1 MTMTLDSQQRFGP
14 LNTFDHMSSY
24 AHSSASPQFSNP
36 WANTSSPQAPQGLY
50 AGHGLGSGLG
60 LERSHTAR
68 TSTSSNASSLGSY
81 GQIPVTAASAGSLPM
96 ADPLPRTD
104 LLTVPQDILSINR
117 MAATSA
123 PAYGDAPYATAASPV
138 NGSYTASPTPYE
150 TMGYAPAPM
159 RSTFALAPEP
169 EHSRRFSHSS
179 VPSTSLVDISDPN
192 VMARPHR
199 NSMIDFNNRGLHH
212 HDERRSFADALDAS
226 HGMLAMSQETPRN
239 IYGARSD
246 RGSGDSYGFPSTHST
261 SSSVSSASGF
271 GNYYGADSVSD
282 YSTAGSDIESV
293 TSRTLPRPHG
303 LMAPQIP
310 PAPQSMMGQ
319 FSSKVSSSTQ
329 KKHKCKVCDKRFTR
343 PSSLQTHM
351 YSHTGEKPF
360 ACEVEGCGRHFSVV
374 SNLRRHKKVH
384 KGDARSEAGSEDHH
398 SD

>member
-24 AHSSASPQFSNP
+24 ATSSTSPQFSNP
-36 WANTSSPQAPQGLY
+36 WANTSSSPQAPNGLY
-50 AGHGLGSGLG
+50 AVGNGHGLGSGLS
-60 LERSHTAR
+60 LDRSHTAR

-81 GQIPVTAASAGSLPM
+81 GQIPVTAASA
-96 ADPLPRTD
+96 
-104 LLTVPQDILSINR
+104 DILSINR

-123 PAYGDAPYATAASPV
+123 PAYGDASYATAASPV

-169 EHSRRFSHSS
+169 EHSRRFSHSG
-179 VPSTSLVDISDPN
+179 IQ
-192 VMARPHR
+192 
-199 NSMIDFNNRGLHH
+199 H
-212 HDERRSFADALDAS
+212 HDDRRSFADALDAS

-246 RGSGDSYGFPSTHST
+246 RGSGDAYGFPSTHST

-303 LMAPQIP
+303 LMAAQIP

-384 KGDARSEAGSEDHH
+384 KGDARSEAGSEDHN